1 MGKGAEMGV
10 WGVMHA
16 VLALAFVLGL
26 LFLTL
31 WFIKYLQ
38 LKTPKSRLFQK
49 LQAEQRIEVIE
60 TKRLDTK
67 NTLILIR
74 KDDKEF
80 MFVTGTA
87 GNLLLEAGTIVK
99 KAKKHD

>member
-60 TKRLDTK
+60 TKRLDAK
-67 NTLILIR
+67 NTLILLR

-80 MFVTGTA
+80 MFVTGTS